1 MRLGN
6 FVTGTTFLVLFFSHR
21 AAALGRTRIGLPFYD
36 TLGAGHDRAN
46 FASPHVAHR
55 QIDEPRGPERGQM
68 NLQGAMMTE
77 QKPNPGLFKRNPP
90 IAGEAEAIEAAKNG
104 DPDAFSKLY
113 TLHKRRVYTL
123 CLRMLGNVSEAEDMT
138 QEAFLHLFRKLGS
151 FRGESAFS
159 TWLHR
164 LTVNLVLMH
173 LRKKGLNLVSLEETI
188 SPSEEDAPKRDF
200 GSRDPM
206 LSGSVD
212 RVALE
217 RAVASL
223 PPGYRMVF
231 VLHDVEGFEH
241 NEIATMLECSTGNSK
256 SQLHKA
262 RLKLREL
269 LREQISSTAMLP
281 AVLKEASA

>member
-1 MRLGN
+1 MSSESSPPN
-6 FVTGTTFLVLFFSHR
+6 
-21 AAALGRTRIGLPFYD
+21 LPSSMPA
-36 TLGAGHDRAN
+36 T
-46 FASPHVAHR
+46 
-55 QIDEPRGPERGQM
+55 EPTQ
-68 NLQGAMMTE
+68 A
-77 QKPNPGLFKRNPP
+77 LFKRNPP
-90 IAGEAEAIEAAKNG
+90 IAGEAEAIEAAKSGN
-104 DPDAFSKLY
+104 PEAFSKLY
-113 TLHKRRVYTL
+113 ALHKRRVYTL

-138 QEAFLHLFRKLGS
+138 QEAFLHLFRKIGS

-164 LTVNLVLMH
+164 LTVNLVLMQ
-173 LRKKGLNLVSLEETI
+173 LRKKGLQLVSLEETI
-188 SPSEEDAPKRDF
+188 NPSDEDTPKRDF
-200 GSRDPM
+200 GNNDLH

-212 RVALE
+212 RVTLE

-231 VLHDVEGFEH
+231 VLHDVEGYEH

-269 LREQISSTAMLP
+269 LRNPEPQAQPTGTREVAQ
-281 AVLKEASA
+281 

>member
-1 MRLGN
+1 M
-6 FVTGTTFLVLFFSHR
+6 T
-21 AAALGRTRIGLPFYD
+21 
-36 TLGAGHDRAN
+36 
-46 FASPHVAHR
+46 
-55 QIDEPRGPERGQM
+55 
-68 NLQGAMMTE
+68 LQGATMTQE
-77 QKPNPGLFKRNPP
+77 KTNPGLFKRNPP

-113 TLHKRRVYTL
+113 ALHKRRVYTL

-188 SPSEEDAPKRDF
+188 SPTEEDAPKRDF

-206 LSGSVD
+206 LAGSVD

-241 NEIATMLECSTGNSK
+241 NEIATMLDCSTGNSK

-269 LREQISSTAMLP
+269 LRLQSQMNNSTSN
-281 AVLKEASA
+281 LKEASA

>member
-1 MRLGN
+1 MGTDDVLSESAKAGKTPAEIEPTESN
-6 FVTGTTFLVLFFSHR
+6 VAVT
-21 AAALGRTRIGLPFYD
+21 AAKPH
-36 TLGAGHDRAN
+36 AG
-46 FASPHVAHR
+46 F
-55 QIDEPRGPERGQM
+55 
-68 NLQGAMMTE
+68 
-77 QKPNPGLFKRNPP
+77 FKRNPP
-90 IAGEAEAIEAAKNG
+90 IAGEAEAIEAAKAG

-113 TLHKRRVYTL
+113 ALHKRRVYTL

-138 QEAFLHLFRKLGS
+138 QDAFLHLFRKIGS

-164 LTVNLVLMH
+164 MTVNLVLMH

-188 SPSEEDAPKRDF
+188 SPSDEDAPKRDF
-200 GSRDPM
+200 GSRDTM
-206 LSGSVD
+206 LAGSVD
-212 RVALE
+212 RVSLE
-217 RAVASL
+217 RAVSSL

-262 RLKLREL
+262 RLKLRDL
-269 LREQISSTAMLP
+269 LREHVQNP
-281 AVLKEASA
+281 AQATHSKEAQA

>member
-1 MRLGN
+1 M
-6 FVTGTTFLVLFFSHR
+6 SC
-21 AAALGRTRIGLPFYD
+21 
-36 TLGAGHDRAN
+36 
-46 FASPHVAHR
+46 
-55 QIDEPRGPERGQM
+55 EGQ
-68 NLQGAMMTE
+68 LMT
-77 QKPNPGLFKRNPP
+77 QAPPAKPNPGLFKRNPP

-104 DPDAFSKLY
+104 DAEAFSKLY

-173 LRKKGLNLVSLEETI
+173 LRKKGLTLVSLEETI
-188 SPSEEDAPKRDF
+188 NPSDEDSPRRDF
-200 GSRDPM
+200 GSRDSV
-206 LSGSVD
+206 LAGSV
-212 RVALE
+212 E
-217 RAVASL
+217 RAVALL

-241 NEIATMLECSTGNSK
+241 NEIATMLDCSTGNSK

-262 RLKLREL
+262 RLRLREL
-269 LREQISSTAMLP
+269 LRNPSPLQPDVTTEVT
-281 AVLKEASA
+281 K

>member
-1 MRLGN
+1 MPP
-6 FVTGTTFLVLFFSHR
+6 T
-21 AAALGRTRIGLPFYD
+21 
-36 TLGAGHDRAN
+36 
-46 FASPHVAHR
+46 
-55 QIDEPRGPERGQM
+55 EPTQ
-68 NLQGAMMTE
+68 A
-77 QKPNPGLFKRNPP
+77 LFKRNPP

-104 DPDAFSKLY
+104 DAEAFSKLY

-138 QEAFLHLFRKLGS
+138 QEAFLHLFRKIGS

-159 TWLHR
+159 SWLHR
-164 LTVNLVLMH
+164 LTVNLVLMQ
-173 LRKKGLNLVSLEETI
+173 LRKKGLQLVSLEETI
-188 SPSEEDAPKRDF
+188 NPSDEDTPKRDF
-200 GSRDPM
+200 GNNDLH

-212 RVALE
+212 RVTLE

-231 VLHDVEGFEH
+231 VLHDVEGYEH

-269 LREQISSTAMLP
+269 LRNP
-281 AVLKEASA
+281 EAQAQPTGTREVAQ

>member
-1 MRLGN
+1 MGDQREPSPTLKSG
-6 FVTGTTFLVLFFSHR
+6 VIKSGAHESSSEEPLVDGAELATSAPASASEPVSDAPTG
-21 AAALGRTRIGLPFYD
+21 A
-36 TLGAGHDRAN
+36 
-46 FASPHVAHR
+46 
-55 QIDEPRGPERGQM
+55 
-68 NLQGAMMTE
+68 
-77 QKPNPGLFKRNPP
+77 KPLNGSFKRNPP
-90 IAGEAEAIEAAKNG
+90 IAGEAEAIEAAKGG
-104 DPDAFSKLY
+104 DADAFSKLY
-113 TLHKRRVYTL
+113 NLHKRRVYTL

-138 QEAFLHLFRKLGS
+138 QEAFLHLFRKIGS

-188 SPSEEDAPKRDF
+188 SPSDEDAPKRDF

-206 LSGSVD
+206 LAGSVD

-241 NEIATMLECSTGNSK
+241 NEIAKMLECSTGNSK

-262 RLKLREL
+262 RLKLRDL
-269 LREQISSTAMLP
+269 LRQHAQSPAMALQG
-281 AVLKEASA
+281 KEAKA

>member
-1 MRLGN
+1 
-6 FVTGTTFLVLFFSHR
+6 
-21 AAALGRTRIGLPFYD
+21 
-36 TLGAGHDRAN
+36 
-46 FASPHVAHR
+46 
-55 QIDEPRGPERGQM
+55 
-68 NLQGAMMTE
+68 
-77 QKPNPGLFKRNPP
+77 
-90 IAGEAEAIEAAKNG
+90 
-104 DPDAFSKLY
+104 
-113 TLHKRRVYTL
+113 
-123 CLRMLGNVSEAEDMT
+123 MLGNVSAAEDMT
-138 QEAFLHLFRKLGS
+138 QDAFLHLFRKLGS

-173 LRKKGLNLVSLEETI
+173 LRKKGLQLVSLDE
-188 SPSEEDAPKRDF
+188 PVGRGEEDSPKRDF
-200 GSRDPM
+200 GTRDNR

-212 RVALE
+212 RVTLE

-231 VLHDVEGFEH
+231 ILHDVEGFEH

-269 LREQISSTAMLP
+269 LRNPEALP
-281 AVLKEASA
+281 PIEGSATSKSKESLQ

>member
-1 MRLGN
+1 MN
-6 FVTGTTFLVLFFSHR
+6 H
-21 AAALGRTRIGLPFYD
+21 
-36 TLGAGHDRAN
+36 
-46 FASPHVAHR
+46 
-55 QIDEPRGPERGQM
+55 EGQ
-68 NLQGAMMTE
+68 LMT
-77 QKPNPGLFKRNPP
+77 QAPPAKTNPGLFKRNPP

-104 DPDAFSKLY
+104 DAEAFSKLY

-188 SPSEEDAPKRDF
+188 NPTEEDAPKRDF
-200 GSRDPM
+200 GSYDPI
-206 LSGSVD
+206 LAGSVD

-241 NEIATMLECSTGNSK
+241 NEIATMLDCSTGNSK

-262 RLKLREL
+262 RLRLREL
-269 LREQISSTAMLP
+269 LREAVP
-281 AVLKEASA
+281 AQPEGIAEVAK

>member
-1 MRLGN
+1 MQLQ
-6 FVTGTTFLVLFFSHR
+6 
-21 AAALGRTRIGLPFYD
+21 GRT
-36 TLGAGHDRAN
+36 
-46 FASPHVAHR
+46 
-55 QIDEPRGPERGQM
+55 
-68 NLQGAMMTE
+68 MT
-77 QKPNPGLFKRNPP
+77 QTTATPGMFKRNPP
-90 IAGEAEAIEAAKNG
+90 IAGEADALERAKNG
-104 DPDAFSKLY
+104 DPDAFAKLY
-113 TLHKRRVYTL
+113 ALHKRRVYTL

-173 LRKKGLNLVSLEETI
+173 LRKKGLQLVSLEETI
-188 SPSEEDAPKRDF
+188 NPSEEDAPKRDF
-200 GSRDPM
+200 GTADPQ

-217 RAVASL
+217 RAIATL
-223 PPGYRMVF
+223 PPGYRLVF
-231 VLHDVEGFEH
+231 VLHDIEGYEH
-241 NEIATMLECSTGNSK
+241 NEIAAMLECSTGNSK

-269 LREQISSTAMLP
+269 LKQSEMAARQEVA
-281 AVLKEASA
+281 

>member
-1 MRLGN
+1 
-6 FVTGTTFLVLFFSHR
+6 
-21 AAALGRTRIGLPFYD
+21 
-36 TLGAGHDRAN
+36 
-46 FASPHVAHR
+46 
-55 QIDEPRGPERGQM
+55 
-68 NLQGAMMTE
+68 MT
-77 QKPNPGLFKRNPP
+77 QVKTNPGLFKRNAP

-104 DPDAFSKLY
+104 DAEAFSKLY
-113 TLHKRRVYTL
+113 ALHKRRVYTL

-206 LSGSVD
+206 LAGSVD

-231 VLHDVEGFEH
+231 VRGSSCASCCGCTRRTQRPSPLRARRPLHERPGRQRGPGAE
-241 NEIATMLECSTGNSK
+241 S
-256 SQLHKA
+256 
-262 RLKLREL
+262 
-269 LREQISSTAMLP
+269 
-281 AVLKEASA
+281 